1 MFREL
6 LTGWIFATLLIP
18 AQGLPPDWW
27 QTRDAVAQNVQGDDY
42 AVLNQGQL
50 KNLAKAAVEE
60 MNARLPHGAGVTLN
74 QMLSSWQTETR
85 TADDFAVVSLRQL
98 KMVAKAIYQRLE
110 NAAVISSLPSWIA
123 DLPSTKEDDK
133 AVANIGQAKNLFS
146 FAVPDQVT
154 DSDGDGF
161 TDHEEGIAGTN
172 PNLSSNHPALPS
184 SGPTQTDLPAG
195 QPKVWPVYENPTVWF
210 GSEYARVIYNCKL
223 SKTWSD
229 PADLNGDAAQFKNR
243 FRSISNGINLSDSEM
258 QVSFLSASPS
268 YMTLATY
275 PITLGGGSFYS
286 RHSRSAPYADN
297 FFIEYNEQRTYS
309 KSDLYVRPAMNFSV
323 NPPRTA
329 SMIKLFIQVPDGT
342 SNAIPDSTGI
352 KQYVT
357 LPSVPLVPD
366 GQGGYLQP
374 EFRLANSTL
383 FANPPQAT
391 PATSLQP
398 GETKSVGFKWQ
409 EIPFDILSFSLA
421 DSTGPRYRKIGLN
434 GFPLSDSKPQNQDE
448 SGELPEE
455 TYVDAYNRQVRHS
468 VSDVY
473 TRLDSSLLPLQVRR
487 SVTPESWSRR
497 FGLTIAEKMD
507 RPFGPGWSSN
517 LAPIIRFE
525 GNEGGFLT
533 NLQKSARAVV
543 TDEQGGQRTF
553 FRVKGSGI
561 WSSSREQTQDAK
573 TLFDRFV
580 EGPNNTY
587 ILHQKYGTR
596 CIYQKIT
603 GLHLYGRNK
612 DEKLD
617 PSITGF
623 SYYHYARLIE
633 VHDRLGNKMCYSYQ
647 DRKDENDVVIDPSL
661 VPHLIYDPE
670 RPSHKISIQQD
681 EGLIVKVQGPDGEL
695 IHYEYEDV
703 VSPGVAPLP
712 ASFKVLKSVRR
723 SAPGSAPPVSGG
735 VAYSYDVVTDVDPTP
750 DASDGIQTEYVHVE
764 LQKITNERGHAYEF
778 SYRDPVNSESRFDRG
793 WLSEHKTGDPQNI
806 LRSQV
811 GLPRLLTQIKLPADE
826 GAAARVVN
834 FSGTRGATIS
844 LMGQVTNAHCQTTV
858 SSDTGTFHYVF
869 SKPEVFRPYIEHYT
883 GHVEFLDHQRS
894 LSFTELQIY
903 HGEVV
908 GPNTPKEI
916 FEFNPQAGMALK
928 KVTDLDK
935 KVTRY
940 NYASPAVLYQP
951 PSNSQTKSQSIYFDD
966 PTEEISAIHG
976 KMSQGKP
983 VNGRKVFTYDAATRV
998 MTSMT
1003 DAAGIKTSYVL
1014 KQPPEGYLPTGLR
1027 TKETVTDTRVTP
1039 AKVLRVT
1046 DFEYGHSRFKGFM
1059 TRQIVRTTGLPAE
1072 ASGAASEMITEF
1084 DPDLNGRVRTQ
1095 TVKMGQSDD
1104 LITRYDYTSG
1114 GMKKAVTDPRSLTTF
1129 FEYEP
1134 DTRRLKKVVH
1144 PDGSFKQI
1152 HYDAAG
1158 NVDREINEIGVTVFH
1173 DYDVLNRKLKT
1184 TVDLNGNGVR
1194 DARYTSYTPA
1204 SGELPA
1210 AYNGDIVTE
1219 SAYNSFN
1226 LPEDEWDARGYRTHH
1241 DYDELGRRTQTTVN
1255 FGSSDPELIQVT
1267 RYVDDDPGTSDFVG
1281 GSVFDISGFKPKQVT
1296 DPRGFVTRF
1305 EYDDLYRVTKK
1316 TLVDT
1321 TYPEGNPARLVE
1333 ATTLYDEVGNAIL
1346 QKDPLNRSTVTEYDG
1361 LGRATRVIY
1370 PGDAQTPVSNTLS
1383 FYTPA
1388 GQVWK
1393 TVDEMGAVTR
1403 HFYDDAGRQIRT
1415 VLPAVLNHL
1424 TGTQMSPQVHQSF
1437 DANGNVIKVQD
1448 PLGNVT
1454 ETIYDQRNRPWKVRH
1469 PLVADAATG
1478 LMKHP
1483 VTVTNY
1489 DPSGRAWG
1497 ASDPLGNF
1505 TETKYDRAGRALQV
1519 IAPPVGDNIHITS
1532 SSYDPAGNVLTVTNA
1547 KDQTVTNVY
1556 DELGRLRKTTDAE
1569 EIPNEFGYDKAGNRT
1584 RVQDGLLHETTFV
1597 YDGQNR
1603 LIEQVYEN
1611 DDAWTFVYDALNK
1624 TGQTD
1629 AKNVLTSYAY
1639 DVRNRLRSLSSP
1651 DQNRIHAYDRAGRL
1665 LSVTEAGRP
1674 EANVGYTY
1682 DAQGR
1687 VLTEISHGIQHTYGY
1702 DLAGNR
1708 VQAAYGTGRTVTTTY
1723 DALNRPSTITENGR
1737 MTSYGY
1743 DLAGRAL
1750 VLIAGN
1756 EQATENVYD
1765 ALGRLTSR
1773 KLFAS
1778 MSDRSDTGVLAK
1790 FDWEHD
1796 AISNVTEHQEEWK
1809 ANASR
1814 PAGLRTTTMSYDM
1827 VNRLEEE
1834 VVSHS
1839 GNQTKTTYTYDEAH
1853 NRKTKLVEGGA
1864 DPGHWDYVYNEV
1876 NQLETWTK
1884 RDAPNG
1890 TLQKSAGLAYDAN
1903 GNRTHLEL
1911 VDQTATDAR
1920 ASLANQGI
1928 TYQSKTAGA
1937 AGEDLSVTLE
1947 TGTALASRIEN
1958 GGDVV
1963 VTLAAGAPSAD
1974 SLVNQGITYTTVNPH
1989 QSGQDVTLSLVAEAP
2004 DQTPGV
2010 IVDGQDVTVR
2020 LGTNSGAAAAA
2031 SNQGIIFQ
2039 AKDVGTEGNTLKVRL
2054 EKQVVGELASASVE
2068 GGQDVVVKMAT
2079 TAGTPDK
2086 LQHQGMTFTA
2096 LEHHQPGQEVVVSLV
2111 ADEAGQELD
2120 FNVSENHLQVF
2131 LETDLG
2137 AKATTVNQGVTYTS
2151 VEAGPEGNNVT
2162 IDLQEADANEALSAS
2177 NQENSIVVRLP
2188 NEKVKTASLVLGEA
2202 IYTSVEP
2209 GVVGN
2214 TITVSH
2220 IAAEPDQSLEVT
2232 TNDRHVAIKLAT
2244 DSGDHASLTL
2254 YNGLKIDAVTP
2265 GVQGNN
2271 ITILTENRGTPG
2283 LELEAFMGSEYVVQ
2297 VRSATDGEGNC
2308 TSTVADIGAAIQSV
2322 ASHLVAVTVD
2332 PTVASIIIDTGHNM
2346 LLTGGGENFNITSTY
2361 SDVYSVIQQD
2371 AVASSLIEIGGSLSG
2386 LSIAGTGMLT
2396 GGAELTFLATG
2407 SQVVQLLASNGT
2419 ISSFISVTDGNGQIL
2434 EPTLIKLSDGG
2445 SNVKIMTD
2453 TADLI
2458 ELLSGQTSVE
2468 NLVSF
2473 SSSENEQ
2480 LKALPPTA
2488 LSGGVSSSVISTT
2501 AEIVELLGDLQPNL
2515 PISVTGG
2522 SEEVTAQPG
2531 IIQLSGGGEGFET
2544 TSTVTAVVGLLT
2556 AIGSPAADLITAAGT
2571 GGALVQPLPRTVL
2584 TGGAAPILTT
2594 ADEVV
2599 TLLTGHSLVNVTGGG
2614 GHPLSPLP
2622 RTQLTGVSSSTFSTS
2637 YAWNS
2642 QDRLVGVT
2650 MPDGSAHSYTY
2661 DYRVRRLQ
2669 TSRTAGS
2676 LPAQTTAIVFAGG
2689 LSLAE
2694 YDSAT
2699 PAPFTPGSPTVH
2711 YLRGPDMGGGVGGM
2725 LYSIRDGD
2733 TLRYSLS
2740 NGRGDI
2746 IAQSDENATLTW
2758 TASYEAFGKRPTET
2772 GVNLDKQRASSKD
2785 EDPTGLLNE
2794 GFRYRDLETGVWLS
2808 RDPAGFVDGPNLY
2821 AYVKQNPWT
2830 SFDPDGLRACGGPM
2844 PARKTPPSSAEQI
2857 FMGAYGAVLSIPSGP
2872 ALLTAMP
2879 QRTVSAIAT
2888 QAKADYKDGGG
2899 VGVFNRYNPIANIVG
2914 GVVGF
2919 DPVNG
2924 SPLGLQERSQSVTGG
2939 LLGLYGTTQ
2948 AGVALTN
2955 KVAGA
2960 LVKAPPPTAPT
2971 LGAKVTGAV
2980 AAAEAEA
2987 AAANTAGRTN
2997 AQLVQD
3003 IATRAEAWGTRQG
3016 IPAAGSGPVQG
3027 TLKHGY
3033 AERLLDRYQS
3043 LYGSRGLQTEASYL
3057 NGQAVPYRTK
3067 GSVRLDVYEPS
3078 TGSVWDY
3085 KFTPNPSLPASRVQ
3099 RIINNGPAG
3108 INSVD
3113 AVGP

>member
-1 MFREL
+1 M
-6 LTGWIFATLLIP
+6 
-18 AQGLPPDWW
+18 
-27 QTRDAVAQNVQGDDY
+27 
-42 AVLNQGQL
+42 
-50 KNLAKAAVEE
+50 
-60 MNARLPHGAGVTLN
+60 
-74 QMLSSWQTETR
+74 
-85 TADDFAVVSLRQL
+85 
-98 KMVAKAIYQRLE
+98 
-110 NAAVISSLPSWIA
+110 
-123 DLPSTKEDDK
+123 
-133 AVANIGQAKNLFS
+133 
-146 FAVPDQVT
+146 
-154 DSDGDGF
+154 
-161 TDHEEGIAGTN
+161 
-172 PNLSSNHPALPS
+172 
-184 SGPTQTDLPAG
+184 
-195 QPKVWPVYENPTVWF
+195 
-210 GSEYARVIYNCKL
+210 
-223 SKTWSD
+223 
-229 PADLNGDAAQFKNR
+229 
-243 FRSISNGINLSDSEM
+243 
-258 QVSFLSASPS
+258 
-268 YMTLATY
+268 
-275 PITLGGGSFYS
+275 
-286 RHSRSAPYADN
+286 
-297 FFIEYNEQRTYS
+297 
-309 KSDLYVRPAMNFSV
+309 
-323 NPPRTA
+323 
-329 SMIKLFIQVPDGT
+329 
-342 SNAIPDSTGI
+342 
-352 KQYVT
+352 
-357 LPSVPLVPD
+357 
-366 GQGGYLQP
+366 
-374 EFRLANSTL
+374 
-383 FANPPQAT
+383 
-391 PATSLQP
+391 
-398 GETKSVGFKWQ
+398 
-409 EIPFDILSFSLA
+409 
-421 DSTGPRYRKIGLN
+421 
-434 GFPLSDSKPQNQDE
+434 
-448 SGELPEE
+448 
-455 TYVDAYNRQVRHS
+455 
-468 VSDVY
+468 
-473 TRLDSSLLPLQVRR
+473 
-487 SVTPESWSRR
+487 
-497 FGLTIAEKMD
+497 
-507 RPFGPGWSSN
+507 
-517 LAPIIRFE
+517 
-525 GNEGGFLT
+525 
-533 NLQKSARAVV
+533 
-543 TDEQGGQRTF
+543 
-553 FRVKGSGI
+553 
-561 WSSSREQTQDAK
+561 
-573 TLFDRFV
+573 
-580 EGPNNTY
+580 
-587 ILHQKYGTR
+587 
-596 CIYQKIT
+596 
-603 GLHLYGRNK
+603 
-612 DEKLD
+612 
-617 PSITGF
+617 
-623 SYYHYARLIE
+623 
-633 VHDRLGNKMCYSYQ
+633 
-647 DRKDENDVVIDPSL
+647 
-661 VPHLIYDPE
+661 
-670 RPSHKISIQQD
+670 
-681 EGLIVKVQGPDGEL
+681 
-695 IHYEYEDV
+695 
-703 VSPGVAPLP
+703 
-712 ASFKVLKSVRR
+712 
-723 SAPGSAPPVSGG
+723 
-735 VAYSYDVVTDVDPTP
+735 
-750 DASDGIQTEYVHVE
+750 
-764 LQKITNERGHAYEF
+764 
-778 SYRDPVNSESRFDRG
+778 
-793 WLSEHKTGDPQNI
+793 
-806 LRSQV
+806 
-811 GLPRLLTQIKLPADE
+811 
-826 GAAARVVN
+826 
-834 FSGTRGATIS
+834 
-844 LMGQVTNAHCQTTV
+844 
-858 SSDTGTFHYVF
+858 
-869 SKPEVFRPYIEHYT
+869 
-883 GHVEFLDHQRS
+883 
-894 LSFTELQIY
+894 
-903 HGEVV
+903 
-908 GPNTPKEI
+908 
-916 FEFNPQAGMALK
+916 
-928 KVTDLDK
+928 
-935 KVTRY
+935 
-940 NYASPAVLYQP
+940 
-951 PSNSQTKSQSIYFDD
+951 
-966 PTEEISAIHG
+966 
-976 KMSQGKP
+976 
-983 VNGRKVFTYDAATRV
+983 
-998 MTSMT
+998 
-1003 DAAGIKTSYVL
+1003 
-1014 KQPPEGYLPTGLR
+1014 
-1027 TKETVTDTRVTP
+1027 
-1039 AKVLRVT
+1039 
-1046 DFEYGHSRFKGFM
+1046 
-1059 TRQIVRTTGLPAE
+1059 
-1072 ASGAASEMITEF
+1072 
-1084 DPDLNGRVRTQ
+1084 
-1095 TVKMGQSDD
+1095 
-1104 LITRYDYTSG
+1104 
-1114 GMKKAVTDPRSLTTF
+1114 
-1129 FEYEP
+1129 
-1134 DTRRLKKVVH
+1134 
-1144 PDGSFKQI
+1144 
-1152 HYDAAG
+1152 
-1158 NVDREINEIGVTVFH
+1158 
-1173 DYDVLNRKLKT
+1173 
-1184 TVDLNGNGVR
+1184 
-1194 DARYTSYTPA
+1194 
-1204 SGELPA
+1204 
-1210 AYNGDIVTE
+1210 
-1219 SAYNSFN
+1219 
-1226 LPEDEWDARGYRTHH
+1226 
-1241 DYDELGRRTQTTVN
+1241 
-1255 FGSSDPELIQVT
+1255 
-1267 RYVDDDPGTSDFVG
+1267 
-1281 GSVFDISGFKPKQVT
+1281 
-1296 DPRGFVTRF
+1296 
-1305 EYDDLYRVTKK
+1305 
-1316 TLVDT
+1316 
-1321 TYPEGNPARLVE
+1321 
-1333 ATTLYDEVGNAIL
+1333 
-1346 QKDPLNRSTVTEYDG
+1346 
-1361 LGRATRVIY
+1361 IY

-1469 PLVADAATG
+1469 PQVADAATG

-1519 IAPPVGDNIHITS
+1519 IAPPVGSQIHITS
-1532 SSYDPAGNVLTVTNA
+1532 SSYDPAGSVLTVTNA

-1611 DDAWTFVYDALNK
+1611 DDTWTFVYDALNK

-1687 VLTEISHGIQHTYGY
+1687 ILTEISHGIQHTYGY

-1790 FDWEHD
+1790 FDWEYD
-1796 AISNVTEHQEEWK
+1796 AISNVFEHQEEWK

-1963 VTLAAGAPSAD
+1963 VTLATGAPSAD

-2010 IVDGQDVTVR
+2010 IVDGQDVSVR

-2031 SNQGIIFQ
+2031 SNQGLVFT
-2039 AKDVGTEGNTLKVRL
+2039 ADAVGPEGNALRVLL
-2054 EKQVVGELASASVE
+2054 EKGVFGEAASAEMIGS
-2068 GGQDVVVKMAT
+2068 DVVVKLAT
-2079 TAGTPDK
+2079 DAGT
-2086 LQHQGMTFTA
+2086 A
-2096 LEHHQPGQEVVVSLV
+2096 ASLV
-2111 ADEAGQELD
+2111 HQD
-2120 FNVSENHLQVF
+2120 
-2131 LETDLG
+2131 
-2137 AKATTVNQGVTYTS
+2137 VTYTAQS
-2151 VEAGPEGNNVT
+2151 TDPNA
-2162 IDLQEADANEALSAS
+2162 ADV
-2177 NQENSIVVRLP
+2177 SI
-2188 NEKVKTASLVLGEA
+2188 
-2202 IYTSVEP
+2202 
-2209 GVVGN
+2209 
-2214 TITVSH
+2214 
-2220 IAAEPDQSLEVT
+2220 SLEVPAEPNPT
-2232 TNDRHVAIKLAT
+2232 ASVDVDGSAINVMLAT
-2244 DSGDHASLTL
+2244 DGGGPASII
-2254 YNGLKIDAVTP
+2254 NDGLVFEAVTP
-2265 GVQGNN
+2265 GTGGNDLRIRMVPGDEGELLNAAVQGNDVVVRLRNEGGRFAQLQLPGITYSAPEIGSAGNGVTVSQVINGPNQPTTFTLNSNHVEVSLGTDVGDHAQANLYGGLILKALDPGPLGNEISIRLVMPEVENSGIQVLSDGKAFTVKLGMDIEGNVSN
-2271 ITILTENRGTPG
+2271 ISQIFQA
-2283 LELEAFMGSEYVVQ
+2283 LEAPLGSLMNVSY
-2297 VRSATDGEGNC
+2297 D
-2308 TSTVADIGAAIQSV
+2308 GAAANII
-2322 ASHLVAVTVD
+2322 
-2332 PTVASIIIDTGHNM
+2332 PTDEQTYF
-2346 LLTGGGENFNITSTY
+2346 LTGGGDNYKVVPGAGVQAALTLPENA
-2361 SDVYSVIQQD
+2361 
-2371 AVASSLIEIGGSLSG
+2371 AVAALIQVTDSTNDPLEEGSG
-2386 LSIAGTGMLT
+2386 ELT
-2396 GGAELTFLATG
+2396 GGVNRTYLTTGYELVPVLQGNTTV
-2407 SQVVQLLASNGT
+2407 SSIVTASGGNSN
-2419 ISSFISVTDGNGQIL
+2419 ILQPSVLQ
-2434 EPTLIKLSDGG
+2434 
-2445 SNVKIMTD
+2445 
-2453 TADLI
+2453 
-2458 ELLSGQTSVE
+2458 LSGGGDGRKVTTKVSQ
-2468 NLVSF
+2468 LVALLGGHTGV
-2473 SSSENEQ
+2473 SELITVSGTGDNYVMP
-2480 LKALPPTA
+2480 LPPTE
-2488 LSGGVSSSVISTT
+2488 LSGGTAPAVTTTT
-2501 AEIVELLGDLQPNL
+2501 AEVAALLNDPADNFPL
-2515 PISVTGG
+2515 SVTGG

-2584 TGGAAPILTT
+2584 TGGTAPILTT

-2599 TLLTGHSLVNVTGGG
+2599 TLLAGHSLVNVTGGG

-2669 TSRTAGS
+2669 TTRTAGS

-2699 PAPFTPGSPTVH
+2699 PAPFTPGSPSVH

-2725 LYSIRDGD
+2725 LYSIRDGN

-2772 GVNLDKQRASSKD
+2772 GVNLDKQRANSKD

-2830 SFDPDGLRACGGPM
+2830 AFDPDGLRACGGPM

-2872 ALLTAMP
+2872 ALLAAMP
-2879 QRTVSAIAT
+2879 ERSVSAIAT
-2888 QAKADYKDGGG
+2888 QAKADYKDGGS
-2899 VGVFNRYNPIANIVG
+2899 VGVLNRYNPIANIVG

-3085 KFTPNPSLPASRVQ
+3085 KFTPTPSLPASRVQ